1 MYSTIRPAAS
11 LLVLFTL
18 MTGVAYPLAVT
29 GIAQVLLPQQAN
41 GSLVQKDG
49 AVIGSSLIGQ
59 SFASPSYFHP
69 RPSAAGQ
76 NGYDAAASSGSNLG
90 PLSAKLNERMSASL
104 ATLKQES
111 PAAVPADAVTASGS
125 GLDPH
130 ISIDNA
136 QRQVARVAGARGVPP
151 ARIQGIVER
160 IAEQP
165 LFGVIGEPRINVLLL
180 NLELDAELGRKDG

>member
-1 MYSTIRPAAS
+1 MYSTLRPAAA

-18 MTGVAYPLAVT
+18 LTGIVYPLTVT
-29 GIAQVLLPQQAN
+29 GIAQVLLPTQAN
-41 GSLVQKDG
+41 GSLVKRDG
-49 AVIGSSLIGQ
+49 AVIGSRLVGQ
-59 SFASPSYFHP
+59 TFASTSYFHP

-90 PLSAKLNERMSASL
+90 PLSVKLKERMAASL

-111 PAAVPADAVTASGS
+111 PAAIPADAVTASGS

-136 QRQVARVAGARGVPP
+136 QRQIARVAGERGLPQEK
-151 ARIQGIVER
+151 IQGIVER

-165 LFGVIGEPRINVLLL
+165 MLGVVGEPRINVLLL
-180 NLELDAELGRKDG
+180 NLELDAELAKKDG